1 MSLDGDASL
10 LWLATQQA
18 IASRIAHEFKNTL
31 NGVAVNR
38 DVVRSRLARAAASES
53 GSGPAFGSGKGQGS
67 LSFAETASGEFE
79 RLSAQSLALL
89 SLVRPVQSPAD
100 VGAVTSQ
107 LAVIFALAAAR
118 DGGRLTVAGT
128 DGGDA
133 RTSMSGEAVRLVV
146 AQAMLAALEDG
157 VAHDVRCTVG
167 TTAGSDPRPNL
178 TLNRVGTGG
187 AFALPEDVVR
197 VAAAAGVG
205 IATGDMGLTLSFPP
219 PSGADDEHSSPL
231 SIRTRHRP

>member
-1 MSLDGDASL
+1 MALDGDATL

-31 NGVAVNR
+31 NGVAVNLE
-38 DVVRSRLARAAASES
+38 VVRSRLARVAASES
-53 GSGPAFGSGKGQGS
+53 GSGPAYGSGKGQGS

-89 SLVRPVQSPAD
+89 SLLRPVHSPAD
-100 VGAVTSQ
+100 VGAVATQ
-107 LAVIFALAAAR
+107 LAVLFALAAAR
-118 DGGRLTVAGT
+118 DGGRLAVEGT

-133 RTSMSGEAVRLVV
+133 RTSMGGEAVRLVV

-157 VAHDVRCTVG
+157 AAHDVRCTVG
-167 TTAGSDPRPNL
+167 TTAGTDPRPYL
-178 TLNRVGTGG
+178 TLNRAGTGG
-187 AFALPEDVVR
+187 PIALPEDVLR

-205 IATGDMGLTLSFPP
+205 ITTGDIGLTLSFPP
-219 PSGADDEHSSPL
+219 PSGADD
-231 SIRTRHRP
+231 